1 MIISWLVGNKCKI
14 NGRGKQIE
22 VDYQT
27 SNLVVFEF
35 QKKALL
41 FSYDSFERREPEVSG
56 FFSYY
61 VMKIIYIFKNTAFNL
76 LLDDLL
82 SILYIQI

>member
-1 MIISWLVGNKCKI
+1 MAEGNRLKSITKHLIWLYLNSK
-14 NGRGKQIE
+14 
-22 VDYQT
+22 
-27 SNLVVFEF
+27 
-35 QKKALL
+35 KKALL

-76 LLDDLL
+76 ILDDLL